1 MPINPEKAAST
12 SLALWNVRDVLSTD
26 LRSEKIVSCFSH
38 THTPLDRGSVI
49 FWKQRASLQW
59 GRSLSPAYK
68 GVIPQVR
75 AFAGPSITPP
85 VHSHISDL
93 HSTPNYKPQ
102 PLPRLYVAP
111 ATARMSFLLQH
122 HKKKLILDDTV
133 IQNNLSLCN
142 SRNIC
147 HLELNRQY
155 TENELRHW
163 CKSRLEINIIHI
175 LEGPMNWSKPFMQGV
190 LSYQWSETEMSRGK
204 A

>member
-1 MPINPEKAAST
+1 MERWGCLKDTEHVHSKLTWSGILAGLIHYLVFPNSLLFVLFCLFSDDAKTAGVNGRANNWTPFLLQVSTSFLTRKVPINPEKAAST

-122 HKKKLILDDTV
+122 H
-133 IQNNLSLCN
+133 
-142 SRNIC
+142 
-147 HLELNRQY
+147 
-155 TENELRHW
+155 
-163 CKSRLEINIIHI
+163 
-175 LEGPMNWSKPFMQGV
+175 
-190 LSYQWSETEMSRGK
+190 
-204 A
+204 